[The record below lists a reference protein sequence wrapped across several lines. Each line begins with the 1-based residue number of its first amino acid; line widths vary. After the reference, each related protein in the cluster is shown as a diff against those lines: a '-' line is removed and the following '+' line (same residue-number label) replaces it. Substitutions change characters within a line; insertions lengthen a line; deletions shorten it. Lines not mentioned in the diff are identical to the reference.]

1 MVSSNFQE
9 RTFDAYA
16 HIFFA
21 DHYRRAWFN
30 FWEPRW
36 YGGFYITTYPPL
48 AHQILALLSFI
59 IGDLEYSYQVLTFL
73 LMITLP
79 IAVYGF
85 SRIFVSEEDAEKAS
99 IISVFCPSILTTTY
113 IFGQFTTLFALVL
126 LLLSAGF
133 FNLYTETNKKLDLL
147 IASGLLISSFCS
159 HNFTTVFFAPIFLS
173 TIILA
178 YGIKG
183 NKKMMKPITLIV
195 TICFIISAFILL
207 PFLHFILSGQ
217 TQKPIPHASRT
228 NFFTNWQGFAYF
240 FLLMYG
246 PIVFFLPLAVFR
258 TIRSGDRKKYLLL
271 AVASFLFILGLGGTT
286 PIPAFLF
293 GKYWEL
299 LTYDRFSLWSTIMFL
314 PLLASTSSE
323 TLRNGRSI
331 LSRFNILFLL
341 LIIFSSIICGVSFRA
356 NGLYLPRKID
366 LTPLIEFLN
375 ADENWKW
382 RYLTLG
388 FGGAQLAKLSS
399 SVKATTVDGFYVW
412 ARSDP
417 ILRNSGIETLDGA
430 KYWKNGLEVLN
441 EVLSNSLKY
450 KIKFVFCNDPFY
462 YDILRKN
469 GFSLLFSQENT
480 RDYRLGGVTIWVNNK
495 PVPKLSEEEFHIHEK
510 ISINNYLWGIL
521 PPLIFLI
528 TLFLLGLRI
537 YYFKSRNLTTQFS
550 FLINENTWK
559 NIVLTKKALMHK
571 IYFGSSIFTPASV
584 ILALHNP

>member
-1 MVSSNFQE
+1 
-9 RTFDAYA
+9 
-16 HIFFA
+16 
-21 DHYRRAWFN
+21 
-30 FWEPRW
+30 
-36 YGGFYITTYPPL
+36 
-48 AHQILALLSFI
+48 
-59 IGDLEYSYQVLTFL
+59 
-73 LMITLP
+73 
-79 IAVYGF
+79 
-85 SRIFVSEEDAEKAS
+85 
-99 IISVFCPSILTTTY
+99 
-113 IFGQFTTLFALVL
+113 
-126 LLLSAGF
+126 
-133 FNLYTETNKKLDLL
+133 
-147 IASGLLISSFCS
+147 
-159 HNFTTVFFAPIFLS
+159 
-173 TIILA
+173 
-178 YGIKG
+178 
-183 NKKMMKPITLIV
+183 
-195 TICFIISAFILL
+195 
-207 PFLHFILSGQ
+207 
-217 TQKPIPHASRT
+217 
-228 NFFTNWQGFAYF
+228 
-240 FLLMYG
+240 
-246 PIVFFLPLAVFR
+246 
-258 TIRSGDRKKYLLL
+258 
-271 AVASFLFILGLGGTT
+271 
-286 PIPAFLF
+286 
-293 GKYWEL
+293 
-299 LTYDRFSLWSTIMFL
+299 
-314 PLLASTSSE
+314 
-323 TLRNGRSI
+323 
-331 LSRFNILFLL
+331 L

-462 YDILRKN
+462 YDILKKN

-571 IYFGSSIFTPASV
+571 IYFDLSIFTPASV